1 MADDTRPFTDAE
13 RRYLEWW
20 VNGRRIRASF
30 YERAVG
36 SCFASG
42 CLTLVIYALLAGACK
57 IFGFTMGGKWG
68 ATLLIPP
75 AVLWVGCMIVSFV
88 MRRRPDATAEERK
101 RIKADLAGGVARIHR
116 FRATE
121 VLMAY
126 RDERRER
133 TYFVRLDDGRILFLG
148 PWNFWGYSEPEMTLA
163 PDAHGFPSGD
173 FEIAATPNDQLIL
186 DVVGRGDYL
195 RPVDEFEL
203 GDDPDLSKSSRLQSA
218 GFIDVPWE
226 KIRKKYG

>member
-1 MADDTRPFTDAE
+1 MENTRPLTDAE

-20 VNGRRIRASF
+20 LKGKKLSLSLYDRAI
-30 YERAVG
+30 G

-42 CLTLVIYALLAGACK
+42 CLTLVLYGLLAAACK
-57 IFGFTMGGKWG
+57 IFGVTMGGKWG

-75 AVLWVGCMIVSFV
+75 LTLWVLFVTASF
-88 MRRRPDATAEERK
+88 MMKRRPDSTAEERT
-101 RIKADLAGGVARIHR
+101 RIQADLTGGVARIHR

-121 VLMAY
+121 VLMAW
-126 RDERRER
+126 RDQHRER
-133 TYFVRLDDGRILFLG
+133 SYFVRLDDGRILFLG
-148 PWNFWGYSEPEMTLA
+148 PWKFWGYDDPAMPSS
-163 PDAHGFPSGD
+163 PDEHGFPSAE

-195 RPVDEFEL
+195 RPADEFEL
-203 GDDPDLSKSSRLQSA
+203 GDDPDLSKSVRLQSA

-226 KIRKKYG
+226 KIRKEFG

>member
-1 MADDTRPFTDAE
+1 MENSRPLTGAE

-20 VNGRRIRASF
+20 LKGRKPSLSF
-30 YERAVG
+30 PERAVG
-36 SCFASG
+36 SVFASG
-42 CLTLVIYALLAGACK
+42 CLTLVIYALLAAACK

-75 AVLWVGCMIVSFV
+75 AVLWVGCMIASFTL
-88 MRRRPDATAEERK
+88 RRRPDSTAEARK
-101 RIKADLAGGVARIHR
+101 RIREDLAGGIARIHR
-116 FRATE
+116 FRATD
-121 VLMAY
+121 VQMAY
-126 RDERRER
+126 RNQRAER

-148 PWNFWGYSEPEMTLA
+148 PWKFWGYDDPEMTLV
-163 PDAHGFPSGD
+163 PDAHGFPSAE
-173 FEIAATPNDQLIL
+173 FEIAATPHEQLIL

-203 GDDPDLSKSSRLQSA
+203 GDDPDLSKASRLQST

-226 KIRKKYG
+226 KVKKTFG

>member
-1 MADDTRPFTDAE
+1 METRPLTDPE

-20 VNGRRIRASF
+20 LKGRKLSLSF

-36 SCFASG
+36 SVFASG
-42 CLTLVIYALLAGACK
+42 CLTLILYALLAAACK

-75 AVLWVGCMIVSFV
+75 AVLWVGFMIAGFM
-88 MRRRPDATAEERK
+88 MRRRPDSTAEARK
-101 RIKADLAGGVARIHR
+101 RIQEDLAGGVARIHR
-116 FRATE
+116 FRAAE
-121 VLMAY
+121 VMLAY
-126 RDERRER
+126 RNERRER
-133 TYFVRLDDGRILFLG
+133 TYFVRLDDGRVLFLG
-148 PWNFWGYSEPEMTLA
+148 PWTFWGYTDPQMTLV
-163 PDAHGFPSGD
+163 PDEHGFPSGV

-195 RPVDEFEL
+195 RPSDELEL
-203 GDDPDLSKSSRLQSA
+203 GDDPDLSKASRLESA

-226 KIRKKYG
+226 KVRKKYG